1 MNILVVLAS
10 YNGEK
15 YIKEQIDSIL
25 NQKNVN
31 VTIKIFD
38 DCSCDSTFEIIN
50 SIKCVDNRVEV
61 FQNFTQSGSASKNFL
76 NSLYS
81 LNDSD
86 FKKYDFIA
94 LSDQDDIWMDSK
106 LSEATKKM
114 QIDNS
119 SLYASNLIIWD
130 EGKDSKRI
138 LKKDFKQTKFDFL
151 FEGASAGCTYVF
163 TSLFLIEF
171 KKFAS
176 GINLEKWKFLSHDW
190 LIYFCARSLNKSVI
204 IDSNS
209 YIFYRIHQS
218 NVHGQLNRNSLNAFV
233 KRFAFIIDEW
243 YFIHS
248 YHFSQ
253 FLKYGS
259 VELYIYDMYN
269 KNWFTRIWVVF
280 RYNFKLIRS
289 KRKFIHF
296 ALISLLPRFK
306 SLSF

>member
-1 MNILVVLAS
+1 MENVLVVLATF
-10 YNGEK
+10 NGEK
-15 YIKEQIDSIL
+15 YIEEQIRSIL
-25 NQKNVN
+25 NQVNVN
-31 VTIKIFD
+31 VSILIYDDKSSDNTVNIIKNF
-38 DCSCDSTFEIIN
+38 SDSRITVVQN
-50 SIKCVDNRVEV
+50 SVN
-61 FQNFTQSGSASKNFL
+61 SGSPAKNFL
-76 NSLYS
+76 IALMNLESNLIDKYS
-81 LNDSD
+81 YIS
-86 FKKYDFIA
+86 

-130 EGKDSKRI
+130 EGKDSKHI

-163 TSLFLIEF
+163 TSLFLLEF
-171 KKFAS
+171 RKFAS

-218 NVHGQLNRNSLNAFV
+218 NVHGQLNRNSLNAIV
-233 KRFAFIIDEW
+233 KRFAFIIDGW

-248 YHFSQ
+248 YYFSQ
-253 FLKYGS
+253 FLKHGS
-259 VELYIYDMYN
+259 VELYIYEMYN

-289 KRKFIHF
+289 KRKFIQF
-296 ALISLLPRFK
+296 ALISFLPRVK
-306 SLSF
+306 SLSY